1 MASEEVNIDR
11 ELIKAQASGKWE
23 KRDYRTLR
31 YVGYEAV
38 EATIEASVSAGR
50 FVWSWSVVTKDK
62 ALPFAG
68 HAPTLDK
75 AIEDAQWHIEQVA
88 SVEQQVD
95 VISGL
100 PSDVQTTP
108 ADSQPEAPL
117 HKPDPAVPEH
127 WTGKPLKTHLK
138 AFAPAFIF
146 GSCTAIAQSGIMSL
160 VSFFLSFLFWLPVTV
175 HVYKNNKFSWPFFWA
190 FFVISGIIT
199 IISIFLEWLLLA
211 LIIFWIFFLLYA
223 IGSKDIPDSSPTPT
237 PKPTPQPRRL
247 QGATQHKTGHE
258 HVPNA
263 NINVSVDVDRQPK
276 DHGDKQL

>member
-31 YVGYEAV
+31 YIGYEAV
-38 EATIEASVSAGR
+38 EATIEASVSDGR

-108 ADSQPEAPL
+108 ADSQPEASPS
-117 HKPDPAVPEH
+117 KPAPIHPGRRI
-127 WTGKPLKTHLK
+127 WSNTHVK
-138 AFAPAFIF
+138 AFAPAVVAGVFLA
-146 GSCTAIAQSGIMSL
+146 GTGASSGVSS
-160 VSFFLSFLFWLPVTV
+160 VSFLLLILYLFLGFLYYLPVTFY
-175 HVYKNNKFSWPFFWA
+175 VYEKGKFSWTFLIVNFFFNW
-190 FFVISGIIT
+190 T
-199 IISIFLEWLLLA
+199 IIGWLA
-211 LIIFWIFFLLYA
+211 C
-223 IGSKDIPDSSPTPT
+223 IGHAVDDDVTTKKSPPESK
-237 PKPTPQPRRL
+237 PQPRRL
-247 QGATQHKTGHE
+247 QTS
-258 HVPNA
+258 A
-263 NINVSVDVDRQPK
+263 NQKS
-276 DHGDKQL
+276 DKRRLQT

>member
-23 KRDYRTLR
+23 KCDYRTLR

-68 HAPTLDK
+68 HDPTLDK
-75 AIEDAQWHIEQVA
+75 AIENAQWHIEQVA

-95 VISGL
+95 VFSGL
-100 PSDVQTTP
+100 SSDVQTTP
-108 ADSQPEAPL
+108 TDSQPKPPL

-127 WTGKPLKTHLK
+127 WTRKPLKIHLK

-146 GSCTAIAQSGIMSL
+146 GVCAAIAESGIMSL
-160 VSFFLSFLFWLPVTV
+160 VSFFLSFLWWIPVTV
-175 HVYKNNKFSWPFFWA
+175 CVYKNDKFSWPFFWA
-190 FFVISGIIT
+190 FSVVIGIIVV
-199 IISIFLEWLLLA
+199 IGIFLEWILFA
-211 LIIFWIFFLLYA
+211 LIIFWILFLLYA
-223 IGSKDIPDSSPTPT
+223 IVSEDTPDSSPTPA

-247 QGATQHKTGHE
+247 QGATQQKTGHQ
-258 HVPNA
+258 HVPNV
-263 NINVSVDVDRQPK
+263 NTNVSVDVDRQPK
-276 DHGDKQL
+276 DRGDKQL

>member
-23 KRDYRTLR
+23 KCDYRTLR

-38 EATIEASVSAGR
+38 EATIEASVSDGQ

-62 ALPFAG
+62 ALPFSG

-75 AIEDAQWHIEQVA
+75 AIKDAQWHIEQVA

-95 VISGL
+95 VFSGL

-117 HKPDPAVPEH
+117 HKPDPAVLEH
-127 WTGKPLKTHLK
+127 WTRKPLKIHLK
-138 AFAPAFIF
+138 AFAPAFIW
-146 GSCTAIAQSGIMSL
+146 GVCAAISESGIMSL
-160 VSFFLSFLFWLPVTV
+160 VSFFFPFLYLLPVTV
-175 HVYKNNKFSWPFFWA
+175 YVYKNDKFSWPLFWT
-190 FFVISGIIT
+190 FFVVSGIVV
-199 IISIFLEWLLLA
+199 IIGIFLEWMLFT
-211 LIIFWIFFLLYA
+211 LIILWIFFLLYA
-223 IGSKDIPDSSPTPT
+223 IGSEDTPDSSPTPT

-247 QGATQHKTGHE
+247 QGATQ
-258 HVPNA
+258 
-263 NINVSVDVDRQPK
+263 DR
-276 DHGDKQL
+276 GDESL